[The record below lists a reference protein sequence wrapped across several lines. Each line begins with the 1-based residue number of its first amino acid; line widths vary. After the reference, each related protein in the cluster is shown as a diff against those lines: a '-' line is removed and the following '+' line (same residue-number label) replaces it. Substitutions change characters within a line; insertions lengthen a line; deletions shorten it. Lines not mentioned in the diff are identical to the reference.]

1 MASVVYQCSQN
12 RVVTHQGQTFNV
24 SSSSKVAIVFFSKKK
39 KLGVVSTTNFLR
51 DLLSRRCLLSLHSVS
66 YHAVHPTA
74 RHGIP
79 KWLHVKERMCDIA
92 NSGVDQLVEI

>member
-1 MASVVYQCSQN
+1 M
-12 RVVTHQGQTFNV
+12 
-24 SSSSKVAIVFFSKKK
+24 
-39 KLGVVSTTNFLR
+39 GVVSTTNFLR